1 MLSRLLFVVAIGSS
15 LYHAT
20 QDWDAADRATI
31 RLAPDVFV
39 DLPAA
44 VRTEL
49 ERRGCTIPQP
59 YIGKSPGN
67 VIKGRFTSAN
77 QTDWAVLCSRQR
89 TSSIL
94 VFRGGVASRAV
105 EIAAEADIHRLQTL
119 DQLGAVGY
127 SRAIVVATSRY
138 IQDHYN
144 AYGGPKPPPLDHEG
158 INDLFIEKASV
169 VWYWY
174 RDRWLRLQGAD

>member
-1 MLSRLLFVVAIGSS
+1 VLRYTLIALAIGSS
-15 LYHAT
+15 LFLEA
-20 QDWDAADRATI
+20 QDWDAADRATK
-31 RLAPDVFV
+31 RLAPAQFV
-39 DLPAA
+39 DLPVG

-59 YIGKSPGN
+59 FTAKRPEN

-94 VFRGGVASRAV
+94 VFRGLDSAAV
-105 EIAAEADIHRLQTL
+105 EIAAQADISSLQTI
-119 DQLGAVGY
+119 DGDGAIGY
-127 SRAIVVATSRY
+127 SRAIAVATSRY
-138 IQDHYN
+138 IQDHHN
-144 AYGGPKPPPLDHEG
+144 TYGGPKPPPLDHEG
-158 INDLFIEKASV
+158 INDIFVEKGSL

-174 RDRWLRLQGAD
+174 RGVWLKLQGAD